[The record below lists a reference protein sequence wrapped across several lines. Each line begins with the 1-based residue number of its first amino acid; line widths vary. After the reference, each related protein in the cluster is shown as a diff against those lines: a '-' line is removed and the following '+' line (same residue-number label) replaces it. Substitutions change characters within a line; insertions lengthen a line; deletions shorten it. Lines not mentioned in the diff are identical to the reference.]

1 MVELFVFCGEAPV
14 GRPGAV
20 IVSACAVKQTFSLS
34 LGDDCVAYWA
44 PDVTLRTAACR
55 WNHSEVIAYTR
66 DTSLGDRA
74 DTARYE

>member
-55 WNHSEVIAYTR
+55 
-66 DTSLGDRA
+66 
-74 DTARYE
+74 